1 MPEPTGLG
9 SVPYVVLG
17 RYLCVLLFF
26 GIQGFRRRQGESTED
41 YYLAGR
47 AQGWVVSSLTI
58 MATFFSSFALLG
70 APGMVYRDGVVFA
83 LFSLNVPVAGVAI
96 YLLGARIRRIGREK
110 GYLTPADMIAD
121 HYGSPVGLRLL
132 VARVGLLYAVPYIVI
147 QIQAGGILSQQLF
160 PGHNAFEIGACL
172 LAAITMVYVA
182 VGGMRSVA
190 WTDVIQGGLLVA
202 GMLLAGIAAV
212 AVLGGPGPFFAAV
225 AALPPKSLSAP
236 GTTGRWTPELLFTAS
251 LFASLGSM
259 IQPAQWMRFY
269 AARSSDVLRR
279 SALIFAAVL
288 TLCFFFGVMLV
299 GLGGQVLYPLLDAAG
314 DYRTTAAG
322 AVLPH
327 PDVGSTPGEFD
338 QILVVVLKN
347 HLPELL
353 GPAGVILATLV
364 LVAIMA
370 AAMSTADSNL
380 HALSALIT
388 HDVYDQFLR
397 PEASPRERTWVGRGL
412 IAIVTVLAL
421 ILVIVARRSDSNPLG
436 MIVILGLLAIA
447 FSTQLLPMTVDM
459 LYLRLG
465 TRPGAIAGLVTGLA
479 TVFLLSPFWSMVA
492 GGAFSGIFGSMKK
505 MIAIG
510 TWGLLSNATV
520 FVVVSWTG
528 RRTAPPAQVP
538 SVVQGARSQVDSAE

>member
-9 SVPYVVLG
+9 SAPYVVLG
-17 RYLCVLLFF
+17 LYLCVLLFF

-83 LFSLNVPVAGVAI
+83 LFSLNVPVAGAAI
-96 YLLGARIRRIGREK
+96 YLLGARIRKIGRDH
-110 GYLTPADMIAD
+110 GYLTPAAMIAG
-121 HYGSPVGLRLL
+121 HYQSRLGLRLL
-132 VARVGLLYAVPYIVI
+132 VTLVGLLYAVPYVVM

-160 PGHNAFEIGACL
+160 PGRDSFESGASI
-172 LAAITMVYVA
+172 LALITMVYIMI
-182 VGGMRSVA
+182 GGMRSVA
-190 WTDVIQGGLLVA
+190 WTDVVQGGLLVG
-202 GMLLAGIAAV
+202 GMLLAGTATIW
-212 AVLGGPGPFFAAV
+212 VLGGPGPFFAAV
-225 AALPPKSLSAP
+225 AQLPPRSLSAP
-236 GTTGRWTPELLFTAS
+236 GTSGRWTPEILFTAS

-269 AARSSDVLRR
+269 AARSTAVLRR

-299 GLGGQVLYPLLDAAG
+299 GLGGQVLYPLTDSSGAYLIDDAG
-314 DYRTTAAG
+314 K
-322 AVLPH
+322 VLPH
-327 PDVGSTPGEFD
+327 PAVGRTAGEFD

-353 GPAGVILATLV
+353 GSFGAILAALV

-388 HDVYDQFLR
+388 QDIYEPFVR
-397 PEASPRERTWVGRGL
+397 PQASQRERTWVGRL
-412 IAIVTVLAL
+412 IIAIVTTLAL
-421 ILVIVARRSDSNPLG
+421 LLVIVGRQSEHNPLG
-436 MIVILGLLAIA
+436 MIVVLGLLAIA
-447 FSTQLLPMTVDM
+447 FSTQLLPLTIDM
-459 LYLRLG
+459 LYLRRG
-465 TRPGAIAGLVTGLA
+465 TRQGASAGLCVGIA
-479 TVFLLSPFWSMVA
+479 TIFLLSPFFPMLA
-492 GGAFSGIFGSMKK
+492 GDTFADLLGQARTMIDTGA
-505 MIAIG
+505 
-510 TWGLLSNATV
+510 WGLCANILT
-520 FVVVSWTG
+520 FVVVSYFT
-528 RRTAPPAQVP
+528 RATADRATPAAP
-538 SVVQGARSQVDSAE
+538 RH

>member
-1 MPEPTGLG
+1 MTDGVMSSGDLG
-9 SVPYVVLG
+9 NTPYVIVGTYLMLLLALG
-17 RYLCVLLFF
+17 ILGYRK
-26 GIQGFRRRQGESTED
+26 RQGESEED
-41 YYLAGR
+41 YFLAGR
-47 AQGWVVSSLTI
+47 NQGWVVSSLTI

-70 APGMVYRDGVVFA
+70 APGMVYRDGIVFA

-96 YLLGARIRRIGREK
+96 YVFGSRIRRIGRER
-110 GYLTPADMIAD
+110 GCLTPADMIVD

-132 VARVGLLYAVPYIVI
+132 VALVGLLYAVPYVVI

-160 PGHNAFEIGACL
+160 PGQDAFDTGACL
-172 LAAITMVYVA
+172 LALITMVYVA

-190 WTDVIQGGLLVA
+190 WTDVLQGGLLVA
-202 GMLLAGIAAV
+202 GMLLAGTAVV

-225 AALPPKSLSAP
+225 AKLPAKSLSAP

-269 AARSSDVLRR
+269 AARSNDVLRR

-299 GLGGQVLYPLLDAAG
+299 GLGGQVLYPLVDAAG
-314 DYRTTAAG
+314 AYRTTDAG
-322 AVLPH
+322 AILPNLA
-327 PDVGSTPGEFD
+327 VGQTPGEFD

-347 HLPELL
+347 HLPDLL
-353 GPAGVILATLV
+353 GPAGVVLATLI

-388 HDVYDQFLR
+388 HDVYDQFVR
-397 PEASPRERTWVGRGL
+397 PQASQRERTWVGRAL
-412 IAIVTVLAL
+412 IAAVTVLAL
-421 ILVIVARRSDSNPLG
+421 VLVLVGRRSASNPLG
-436 MIVILGLLAIA
+436 MIVILGLLAIS

-459 LYLRLG
+459 LYLRRG
-465 TRPGAIAGLVTGLA
+465 TRRGAIAGLITGLLMIFA
-479 TVFLLSPFWSMVA
+479 LSPFWSMVA
-492 GGAFSGIFGSMKK
+492 GETFGGLLGSMKK
-505 MIAIG
+505 MIDIG
-510 TWGLLSNATV
+510 AWGLLFNTIV
-520 FVVVSWTG
+520 FAAVSWRDAHNPDAVAGT
-528 RRTAPPAQVP
+528 
-538 SVVQGARSQVDSAE
+538 RSQVES

>member
-1 MPEPTGLG
+1 MSDVGNLGGVPYIILG
-9 SVPYVVLG
+9 SYLALLLVLG
-17 RYLCVLLFF
+17 IVGY
-26 GIQGFRRRQGESTED
+26 RRRQEESEED

-47 AQGWVVSSLTI
+47 SQGWVVSSLTI

-132 VARVGLLYAVPYIVI
+132 VALVGLLYAVPYIVI

-412 IAIVTVLAL
+412 IAIVPVLAL

-505 MIAIG
+505 MIDIG
-510 TWGLLSNATV
+510 AWGLLSNATV

-528 RRTAPPAQVP
+528 RRNAPPAQVP

>member
-1 MPEPTGLG
+1 MTDAVTSSGDLG
-9 SVPYVVLG
+9 NTPYVILGLYLTLLLVLG
-17 RYLCVLLFF
+17 VVGYRKRL
-26 GIQGFRRRQGESTED
+26 GESEED
-41 YYLAGR
+41 YFLAGR
-47 AQGWVVSSLTI
+47 GQGWVVSSLTI

-96 YLLGARIRRIGREK
+96 YLLGARIRRIGRQH

-121 HYGSPVGLRLL
+121 HYQSPVSLRLL
-132 VARVGLLYAVPYIVI
+132 VALVGLLYAIPYVVI

-160 PGHNAFEIGACL
+160 PGRDAFETGACL

-190 WTDVIQGGLLVA
+190 WTDVLQGGLLVA
-202 GMLLAGIAAV
+202 GMLLAGIAV
-212 AVLGGPGPFFAAV
+212 VNVLGGPGPFFAAV
-225 AALPPKSLSAP
+225 AKLPPKSLSAP

-269 AARSSDVLRR
+269 AARSDDVLRR

-299 GLGGQVLYPLLDAAG
+299 GLGGQVLYPLVDAAG
-314 DYRTTAAG
+314 AYLTTASG

-327 PDVGSTPGEFD
+327 PSVGQTPGEFD

-353 GPAGVILATLV
+353 GPAGVVLATLI

-380 HALSALIT
+380 HALSALVT
-388 HDVYDQFLR
+388 HDVYDQFVR
-397 PEASPRERTWVGRGL
+397 PHASQRERTWVGRAL
-412 IAIVTVLAL
+412 IAAVTVLAL
-421 ILVIVARRSDSNPLG
+421 ILVILGRRSASNPLG
-436 MIVILGLLAIA
+436 MIVILGLLAIS

-459 LYLRLG
+459 LYLRRG
-465 TRPGAIAGLVTGLA
+465 TRRGAVAGLVAGLL
-479 TVFLLSPFWSMVA
+479 TIFVLSPFWSMIA
-492 GGAFSGIFGSMKK
+492 GETFGSILAGMKK
-505 MIAIG
+505 MIDIG
-510 TWGLLSNATV
+510 AWGLLLNVTFFA
-520 FVVVSWTG
+520 VVSW
-528 RRTAPPAQVP
+528 RDRQKPAASRAPAPT
-538 SVVQGARSQVDSAE
+538 

>member
-1 MPEPTGLG
+1 MTDGVMSSGDLG
-9 SVPYVVLG
+9 NTPYVIVGTYLMLLLALG
-17 RYLCVLLFF
+17 ILGYRK
-26 GIQGFRRRQGESTED
+26 RQGESEED
-41 YYLAGR
+41 YFLAGR
-47 AQGWVVSSLTI
+47 NQGWVVSSLTI

-70 APGMVYRDGVVFA
+70 APGMVYRDGIVFA

-96 YLLGARIRRIGREK
+96 YVFGSRIRRIGRER
-110 GYLTPADMIAD
+110 GCLTPADMIVD

-132 VARVGLLYAVPYIVI
+132 VALVGLLYAVPYVVI

-160 PGHNAFEIGACL
+160 PGQDAFDTGACL
-172 LAAITMVYVA
+172 LALITMVYVA

-190 WTDVIQGGLLVA
+190 WTDVLQGGLLVA
-202 GMLLAGIAAV
+202 GMLLAGTAVV

-225 AALPPKSLSAP
+225 AKLPAKSLSAP

-269 AARSSDVLRR
+269 AARSNDVLRR

-299 GLGGQVLYPLLDAAG
+299 GLGGQVLYPLVDAAG
-314 DYRTTAAG
+314 AYRTTDAG
-322 AVLPH
+322 AILPNLA
-327 PDVGSTPGEFD
+327 VGQTPGEFD

-347 HLPELL
+347 HLPDLL
-353 GPAGVILATLV
+353 GPAGVVLATLI

-388 HDVYDQFLR
+388 HDVYDQFVR
-397 PEASPRERTWVGRGL
+397 PQASQRERTWVGRAL
-412 IAIVTVLAL
+412 IAAVTVLAL
-421 ILVIVARRSDSNPLG
+421 VLVLVGRRSASNPLG
-436 MIVILGLLAIA
+436 MIVILGLLAIS

-459 LYLRLG
+459 LYLRRG
-465 TRPGAIAGLVTGLA
+465 TRRGAIAGLITGLLMIFA
-479 TVFLLSPFWSMVA
+479 LSPFWSMVA
-492 GGAFSGIFGSMKK
+492 GETFGGLLGSMKK
-505 MIAIG
+505 MIDIG
-510 TWGLLSNATV
+510 AWGLLFNTIV
-520 FVVVSWTG
+520 FAAVSWRDAHNPDAVSGT
-528 RRTAPPAQVP
+528 
-538 SVVQGARSQVDSAE
+538 RSQVES